1 MMMNVTS
8 LISLVIM
15 MMISMMIMINLR
27 SNNPDWVQPMF
38 GENVG
43 DDDDEYD
50 ESGDYDDDDDYDGY
64 YDQSH

>member
-1 MMMNVTS
+1 
-8 LISLVIM
+8 M

-64 YDQSH
+64 